1 MMQTLILFIDG
12 RMSYGHAE
20 KNRVD
25 MSFCFSFVVLLD
37 EFGKASLEAA
47 KADAKVVLD
56 DGMWNI

>member
-1 MMQTLILFIDG
+1 
-12 RMSYGHAE
+12 MSYGHAE

-56 DGMWNI
+56 DGMWNR